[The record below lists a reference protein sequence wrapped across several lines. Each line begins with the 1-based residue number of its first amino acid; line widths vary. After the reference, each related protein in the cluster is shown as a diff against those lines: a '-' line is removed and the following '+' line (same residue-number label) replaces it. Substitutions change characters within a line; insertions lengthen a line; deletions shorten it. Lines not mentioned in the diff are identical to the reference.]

1 MTTLV
6 NSYRGLGAPAA
17 RSDAGDA
24 NLGLLGGIV
33 MRLGGWLGEQRRYRQ
48 TVNELS
54 ALTDRE
60 LEDIGLSRGDIEGV
74 AQRCVRNR

>member
-6 NSYRGLGAPAA
+6 NSYRGLDASSSRGSAA
-17 RSDAGDA
+17 GA

-33 MRLGGWLGEQRRYRQ
+33 MRLGGWFGEQRRYRQ
-48 TVNELS
+48 TMNELS

-60 LEDIGLSRGDIEGV
+60 LDDIGLTRGEIENV
-74 AQRCVRNR
+74 AQRCARTR

>member
-33 MRLGGWLGEQRRYRQ
+33 MRLKGWFGEQRRYRQ
-48 TVNELS
+48 TMNELS

-60 LEDIGLSRGDIEGV
+60 LEDIGISRGDIEGV
-74 AQRCVRNR
+74 AERCARNR